1 MIRFGFP
8 LTSAALAAVVVPST
22 VLAASVPLEFHGTWS
37 QNCADPAAAQ
47 FVLEQTAVK
56 VVAGGKRYSYAGVE
70 VSHTWYGGAKATGD
84 RIWLLTS
91 KEPNQPFD
99 FIVELTFGRDFLVV
113 EEGHPDHGREM
124 KRLFGPKFQ
133 HCGAAKDV
141 QAGSGPLAA
150 QKPPRAAL
158 DVPVMEQGGDGQMA
172 NCMSSRVTGL
182 KAGGDGFLAVRS
194 GPGTKYRKIDELRN
208 GDEVIVFDVRGKW
221 AGVVYGTSNVACSS
235 TKTRPV
241 PYDRKGWVHTKWL
254 QEVAG

>member
-8 LTSAALAAVVVPST
+8 LASAALAAVVVPFT
-22 VLAASVPLEFHGTWS
+22 ALAGSVPLEFQGTWS
-37 QNCADPAAAQ
+37 RNCADPAAAQ
-47 FVLEQTAVK
+47 FILEQSAVK
-56 VVAGGKRYSYAGVE
+56 VVAGGQRYSYAGVE

-91 KEPNQPFD
+91 KKPNQPFD
-99 FIVELTFGRDFLVV
+99 FIVELTIGKDFLVV
-113 EEGHPDHGREM
+113 EEGHPDHGHEM

-133 HCGAAKDV
+133 HCGAAKGA
-141 QAGSGPLAA
+141 QAGPALQAA

-158 DVPVMEQGGDGQMA
+158 DVPVMEQGGDGQIA
-172 NCMSSRVTGL
+172 NCMSSRVAGL

-241 PYDRKGWVHTKWL
+241 PYGRKGWVHTNWL